1 MVSREFIRSV
11 IRANHAIAVYMKDED
26 RIDGLSHTIYVINDL
41 ILDEDEEKYLIMNTI
56 NKIDT
61 DGILRVKAIRTSEVN
76 VSLIDSEFQEYK
88 INTKD
93 IYKYETINFKQG
105 NYGI

>member
-1 MVSREFIRSV
+1 
-11 IRANHAIAVYMKDED
+11 MKGED
-26 RIDGLSHTIYVINDL
+26 RIDGLSNTIYVINDL

-61 DGILRVKAIRTSEVN
+61 DGILRVKAIRTSEVD
-76 VSLIDSEFQEYK
+76 VSLKDSEFQEYT

-93 IYKYETINFKQG
+93 IYKYEKL
-105 NYGI
+105 

>member
-11 IRANHAIAVYMKDED
+11 VRANHTIAVHMKGED
-26 RIDGLSHTIYVINDL
+26 RIDGLSNTIYVINDL

-61 DGILRVKAIRTSEVN
+61 DGILRVKAIRTSEVD
-76 VSLIDSEFQEYK
+76 VSLKDSEFQEYT

-93 IYKYETINFKQG
+93 IYKYEKL
-105 NYGI
+105 